1 MVGGILF
8 ALALT
13 ILPASPSEELKKAI
27 DGISRLLPE
36 SEELEG
42 WRRKEIKFYDR
53 SNLYE
58 YIDGEAENFLVYKFV
73 VAGVAVYLSESGDEM
88 VVDVYDMGES
98 WDAFGRYVSVRFPG
112 ARRVEIGAE
121 GFLNDFGLDF
131 WKGRYYVKI
140 TVFKKEE
147 GLISEVQ
154 RAGRLIAFKIRDGD
168 KPPDEIS
175 LFPRSG
181 MVEGS
186 ERFIRGT
193 VVGIEGLPHG
203 FVVRYRERGR
213 EFYVILSPFD
223 SPEDAKLCL
232 DKVRGWLGK
241 RGRVEKKGGWDE
253 AISGKMG
260 YRGDLVLMRKGRFLI
275 GAVGK
280 VGREAIRV
288 LERMRKDVEK
298 GIRDVPL
305 DNPKDLR

>member
-1 MVGGILF
+1 MVRGILF

-13 ILPASPSEELKKAI
+13 ILPVSPPEELRKAM
-27 DGISRLLPE
+27 DGISELLPGP
-36 SEELEG
+36 EELEG
-42 WRRKEIKFYDR
+42 WRRKEVGFYDR

-73 VAGVAVYLSESGDEM
+73 VAGVAKYLSESGDEM

-112 ARRVEIGAE
+112 AKRVDIGVE

-154 RAGRLIAFKIRDGD
+154 RVGRLIASRIRGGD
-168 KPPDEIS
+168 KPPAEIS
-175 LFPRSG
+175 LFPKSG

-203 FVVRYRERGR
+203 FVARYGERGR
-213 EFYVILSPFD
+213 GFYVILSPFD
-223 SPEDAKLCL
+223 SPEDAKICL
-232 DKVRGWLGK
+232 DKVRKWLGK
-241 RGRVEKKGGWDE
+241 RGRVEKRSDWDE

-260 YRGDLVLMRKGRFLI
+260 YRGDLVLMRKGRFLV

-288 LERMRKDVEK
+288 LEGMRR
-298 GIRDVPL
+298 GIS
-305 DNPKDLR
+305 